1 MKSNRSN
8 EERIL
13 ETSKFALDRSKCSVI
28 STPSWQVNYHIYYFM
43 EDILIFLTWDIS
55 PYSPGW
61 PVTQLCSPSPS
72 ITSCPSLPC
81 PLPHR
86 SYSPSFLSFLSFCF
100 SLASTWKHTCCI
112 HFFVKWFISL
122 NIVICYLSISS
133 KRYFI
138 LLDDLVKIFITHP
151 IFFSHSFVDEYPAW
165 IYNLAATNST
175 IINMDIQ
182 LSLQ

>member
-1 MKSNRSN
+1 MVHKSTCSIWWKSFMKSNQSN

-55 PYSPGW
+55 LYSPGW
-61 PVTQLCSPSPS
+61 PVTQLCSPPPS

-86 SYSPSFLSFLSFCF
+86 SYSPSLLSFLSFCF

-112 HFFVKWFISL
+112 HFLWSG
-122 NIVICYLSISS
+122 LSHLTLWYAI
-133 KRYFI
+133 YPFPANDI
-138 LLDDLVKIFITHP
+138 L
-151 IFFSHSFVDEYPAW
+151 FF
-165 IYNLAATNST
+165 LMT
-175 IINMDIQ
+175 
-182 LSLQ
+182 